1 MNGKPTELPLL
12 PEGREGQGARR
23 FVHSDVATSVVHQNG
38 KPPLPSPLLHPME
51 ERE

>member
-1 MNGKPTELPLL
+1 MNGKQRNSLSFPKGGEG
-12 PEGREGQGARR
+12 EGRGGSFTPMLQQAL
-23 FVHSDVATSVVHQNG
+23 FIKNG

>member
-1 MNGKPTELPLL
+1 MNGEQRNSLSFPK
-12 PEGREGQGARR
+12 GGGQGERR
-23 FVHSDVATSVVHQNG
+23 FVHSDVATSVAHQNG